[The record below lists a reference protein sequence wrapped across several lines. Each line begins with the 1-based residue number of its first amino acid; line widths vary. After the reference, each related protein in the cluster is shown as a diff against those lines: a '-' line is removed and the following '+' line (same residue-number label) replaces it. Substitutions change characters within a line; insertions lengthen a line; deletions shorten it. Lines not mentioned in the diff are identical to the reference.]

1 MGSEIVTKIILGL
14 ATCALAIALA
24 GTTAEAARPGS
35 HRVGGH
41 GPQGKGSHYVGG
53 HKSTAVGRFMHRHL

>member
-1 MGSEIVTKIILGL
+1 MKIVFLLLAAALVVASSVASE
-14 ATCALAIALA
+14 A
-24 GTTAEAARPGS
+24 GRAGS

-53 HKSTAVGRFMHRHL
+53 HKPTAVGRFLHRHL